1 MWSLIAV
8 PIVTVLIQEMSS
20 TVVHAVN
27 RGTFTLADWTIMP
40 KEGVV
45 AGFLDAHPHLRD
57 LLVGIQERR
66 AQRRRIARG
75 FQVQDPDD
83 PTPVHNLPG
92 DAGEDEEAGAAEEK
106 TRRGSGRRRSARRA
120 SSSTPGDNTTG
131 SLSNGG
137 AAGSSII
144 SSRLERLASEDPT
157 EHDMARELALSIK
170 TVAHDLRAEPPR
182 RYGYEEWVHFTKLIR
197 FSRLSRAEAE
207 ALEEGE
213 GLVEWDWIGEDSPML
228 ADITEAEWVLDR
240 LCESLHRYT
249 RRQARTVSSFS
260 RSFFLSPPAS
270 TVLLPFLIFLSFW
283 LSSSGEAR
291 VPQKL
296 LALLT

>member
-75 FQVQDPDD
+75 FEVQDPDD

-92 DAGEDEEAGAAEEK
+92 DAAEDEEAGTAAAAAEEK
-106 TRRGSGRRRSARRA
+106 TRRRAGGRRSARRA
-120 SSSTPGDNTTG
+120 SSSTPGGTG
-131 SLSNGG
+131 SSSNGG
-137 AAGSSII
+137 AAPSF

-170 TVAHDLRAEPPR
+170 SVAHDLRAEPPR

-240 LCESLHRYT
+240 LCESLNRYT
-249 RRQARTVSSFS
+249 RRQARMVSLFS
-260 RSFFLSPPAS
+260 RSPFFSPCQHRP
-270 TVLLPFLIFLSFW
+270 P
-283 LSSSGEAR
+283 
-291 VPQKL
+291 